1 VTAQFHNRTRRSR
14 SIPRSL
20 VRRGRILDIPL
31 YYVLRTSDLARE
43 GLERSGSY
51 EFADHIYRGQPSGRG
66 PIGRWLDAR
75 LLQMPAAR
83 AFRFRYVAARREIA
97 SFLLERR
104 TAPASAVA
112 DISTDKPLCARQQRT
127 AVLSVPCGI
136 PRELAGA
143 ASDVRTRLGSMPA
156 DIEFYGLDLD
166 AVVLEKARRFMADN
180 GILTFRTLEGDALD
194 RTTYAGTFDFISC
207 TGLTE
212 FLDDQQVEALFRLLF
227 DVLRPDGRLL
237 TSGMQRRWTSDYLL
251 TLGELRTH
259 YRDAEQ
265 LRRLM
270 APLAFRDVVTETDS
284 TGLQTVV
291 IARR

>member
-1 VTAQFHNRTRRSR
+1 MTGQFHNRTRRSR
-14 SIPRSL
+14 SIPLSL

-43 GLERSGSY
+43 GLEQSGSY
-51 EFADHIYRGQPSGRG
+51 EFSDHIYRGVPSGHGRF
-66 PIGRWLDAR
+66 GRWLDKR
-75 LLQMPAAR
+75 LLRMPAAR

-97 SFLLERR
+97 SFVLERKATR
-104 TAPASAVA
+104 EGDA
-112 DISTDKPLCARQQRT
+112 I

-143 ASDVRTRLGSMPA
+143 ASDVRARLGLLPA
-156 DIEFYGLDLD
+156 DVTFYGLDLD
-166 AVVLEKARRFMADN
+166 TTVLEKACRFMSDS
-180 GILTFRTLEGDALD
+180 GIQAFRPLSGDALE
-194 RTTYAGTFDFISC
+194 RATYSGTFDFISC

-212 FLDDQQVEALFRLLF
+212 FLSDEHVARLFRLLF
-227 DVLRPDGRLL
+227 EVLEPGGRLL

-259 YRDAEQ
+259 YRDAGQ
-265 LRRLM
+265 LRRLL
-270 APLAFRDVVTETDS
+270 APLAFRDVATEADD

-291 IARR
+291 IARK

>member
-1 VTAQFHNRTRRSR
+1 MTGQFHNRTRRSR
-14 SIPRSL
+14 SIPLSL

-43 GLERSGSY
+43 GLEQSGSY
-51 EFADHIYRGQPSGRG
+51 EFADHIYRGVPSGRG
-66 PIGRWLDAR
+66 RFGRWLDKR
-75 LLQMPAAR
+75 LLRMPAAR

-97 SFLLERR
+97 SFVLERKATR
-104 TAPASAVA
+104 GDA
-112 DISTDKPLCARQQRT
+112 I

-143 ASDVRTRLGSMPA
+143 ASDVRARLGLLPA
-156 DIEFYGLDLD
+156 DVTFYGLDLD
-166 AVVLEKARRFMADN
+166 TTVLEMACRFMSN
-180 GILTFRTLEGDALD
+180 SGIQAFRPLSGDALD
-194 RTTYAGTFDFISC
+194 RTTYSGTFDFISC

-212 FLDDQQVEALFRLLF
+212 FLSDERVELLFRLLF
-227 DVLRPDGRLL
+227 EVLEPGGRLL

-259 YRDAEQ
+259 YRDAGQ
-265 LRRLM
+265 LRRLL
-270 APLAFRDVVTETDS
+270 APLAFRDVVTEADD

-291 IARR
+291 VARK